1 MTAVIGAFLQSEETA
16 ADRSIGP
23 TEAVMKRFWFVLVPL
38 VLVVG
43 AIIGACRSTGAG
55 QPGLLALAQ
64 SRGLSPEDAA
74 RALKTFVPPGG
85 RDEFLLFASGGHSGQ
100 IHVIGVPSMRLLKTI
115 AVFTP
120 EPWQGYGYG
129 ADWSEQALAGEAPD
143 GSGTNGHNG
152 HGANGAQKEPL
163 RWGDAHHPALSETNG
178 KYDGRWIYINDRAN
192 GRIGMADLGDFRTK
206 QVLQVPNL
214 MTSHGGVFATP
225 NTEYVHIS
233 SKVPALKAWNASQG
247 QSVTLNDHLNKY
259 ADIYR
264 GYSTFIKV
272 DPKSGRMLLEESF
285 QIELPPYTQDLAD
298 AGKGASDGFA
308 FINSYNVEMA
318 TGGVEQGKPPIE
330 VGASKLDFDYLHIVN
345 WKKAEQVVAA
355 GKFTRINGIRVIS
368 LETAVAE
375 DLLHLA
381 PEPRSPHGVDVA
393 PKGDYISVA
402 GKLDPHVTVYG
413 IDRIKQAIANKTYEG
428 KDRYGVP
435 ILKFDA
441 VVAGKVELG
450 AGPLHTQYDN
460 QGNAYTSLYLES
472 AVAKWTLGE
481 PYHSADKAFKLVDKV
496 SIHYN
501 IGHLATAEGDTM
513 DPQGKYLIAMNKW
526 SIDRHTNVGP
536 LHPQNF
542 QLIDLTGPKM
552 ELIADMPVGF
562 GEPHYAQLVRASIIK
577 AHEVYEPGTAPATNA
592 KSPTSITSEQEA
604 RIVRSQGK
612 VEVWMNVVRSH
623 FTPDI
628 VTAKVGDKVI
638 IHLTNTE
645 RTADATHGF
654 AIPTRNVM
662 LSLDPGEST
671 TVEFVADKPGTFSF
685 YCTEFCSALHLEMQ
699 GWLIVEK

>member
-1 MTAVIGAFLQSEETA
+1 
-16 ADRSIGP
+16 
-23 TEAVMKRFWFVLVPL
+23 MKKVLL
-38 VLVVG
+38 VLIPLAV
-43 AIIGACRSTGAG
+43 AAAATIGACRSAG
-55 QPGLLALAQ
+55 GTQSQLLSLAQ
-64 SRGLSPEDAA
+64 ARGLSPEDAA
-74 RALKTFVPPGG
+74 RAVKTFVPPGG
-85 RDEFLLFASGGHSGQ
+85 RDDFLLFASGGHSGQ

-129 ADWSEQALAGEAPD
+129 ADWSEAAL
-143 GSGTNGHNG
+143 SGTNGNHSEHTSG
-152 HGANGAQKEPL
+152 GAAKDPL
-163 RWGDAHHPALSETNG
+163 RWGDAHHPAMSETDG
-178 KYDGRWIYINDRAN
+178 KYDGRWIYINDRAH
-192 GRIGMADLGDFRTK
+192 GRIGMADLTDFRTK

-214 MTSHGGVFATP
+214 QTSHGGIFATP

-233 SKVPALKAWNASQG
+233 SKVPALKAWNASKG
-247 QSVTLNDHLNKY
+247 QTVTLDDHLNRY
-259 ADIYR
+259 GDIYR
-264 GYSTFIKV
+264 GYSTFVKV
-272 DPKSGRMLLEESF
+272 DPKTGQMLLKESF

-298 AGKGASDGFA
+298 AGKGASDGYA

-318 TGGVEQGKPPIE
+318 TGGIEQGRSPIE
-330 VGASKLDFDYLHIVN
+330 VGASQLDFDYLHIIN
-345 WKKAEQVVAA
+345 WKKAEQVIAA
-355 GKFTRINGIRVIS
+355 GKFTEINGIRVIS

-375 DLLHLA
+375 GLLHLA

-393 PKGDYISVA
+393 PRGDYITVS

-413 IDRIKQAIANKTYEG
+413 IDRIKKAIETQAYEG
-428 KDRYGVP
+428 RDRYGIP

-460 QGNAYTSLYLES
+460 RGNAYTSLYLES
-472 AVAKWTLGE
+472 AVAKWSLGE
-481 PYHSADKAFKLVDKV
+481 PYHPADRAFKLLDKV

-542 QLIDLTGPKM
+542 QLIDISGEKM
-552 ELIADMPVGF
+552 ELLADMPIGF
-562 GEPHYAQLVRASIIK
+562 GEPHYAQLVKASTIQGH
-577 AHEVYEPGTAPATNA
+577 AVYEPGTSPMSMQ
-592 KSPTSITSEQEA
+592 KSPDGIETEQQA
-604 RIVRSQGK
+604 RIVRRPGV

-628 VTAKVGDKVI
+628 VTAKVGDRI
-638 IHLTNTE
+638 IVHLTNTE
-645 RTADATHGF
+645 RTPDATHGF
-654 AIPTRNVM
+654 AVPTKNVM
-662 LSLDPGEST
+662 VSLDPGEST
-671 TVEFVADKPGTFSF
+671 TVSFVADKPGTFSY

>member
-1 MTAVIGAFLQSEETA
+1 MKKRLLVIAPLALA
-16 ADRSIGP
+16 ALAIGSCSRSIGQSD
-23 TEAVMKRFWFVLVPL
+23 L
-38 VLVVG
+38 
-43 AIIGACRSTGAG
+43 TGI
-55 QPGLLALAQ
+55 AQ
-64 SRGLSPEDAA
+64 ARGLSPEDAA

-85 RDEFLLFASGGHSGQ
+85 RDDFLLFASGGHSGQ

-115 AVFTP
+115 AIFTP

-129 ADWSEQALAGEAPD
+129 ADWSETALAGTNGNGHD
-143 GSGTNGHNG
+143 NHGTNGGGTNDT
-152 HGANGAQKEPL
+152 L
-163 RWGDAHHPALSETNG
+163 RWGDAHHPAMSETGG
-178 KYDGRWIYINDRAN
+178 KYDGRWIYINDRAH
-192 GRIGMADLGDFRTK
+192 GRIGMADLTDFRAK
-206 QVLQVPNL
+206 QILQVPNL
-214 MTSHGGVFATP
+214 QTSHGGIFATP

-233 SKVPALKAWNASQG
+233 SKVPALKAWNASKG
-247 QSVTLNDHLNKY
+247 QTVTLDDHLNRY

-264 GYSTFIKV
+264 GYSTFVKV
-272 DPKSGRMLLEESF
+272 DPKTGHMLLAESF

-318 TGGVEQGKPPIE
+318 TGGIEQGKPPIE
-330 VGASKLDFDYLHIVN
+330 VGASQLDFDYLHIIN

-355 GKFTRINGIRVIS
+355 GKFTQINGIRVIS
-368 LETAVAE
+368 LETAAAE
-375 DLLHLA
+375 GVLHLA

-393 PKGDYISVA
+393 PKGDYITVS
-402 GKLDPHVTVYG
+402 GKLDPHVTVYS
-413 IDRIKQAIANKTYEG
+413 IDRIKKAIEAKTFEG
-428 KDRYGVP
+428 RDRYGIP

-481 PYHSADKAFKLVDKV
+481 PYHPASQAFKLVDKV

-542 QLIDLTGPKM
+542 QLIDISGAKM
-552 ELIADMPVGF
+552 ELLADMPIGF
-562 GEPHYAQLVRASIIK
+562 GEPHYAQLVRTATIK
-577 AHEVYEPGTAPATNA
+577 GHAVYEPGTSPVSMA
-592 KSPTSITSEQEA
+592 KSPNAIESEKDA
-604 RIVRSQGK
+604 RIVRRPGV

-628 VTAKVGDKVI
+628 VRAKVGDKI
-638 IHLTNTE
+638 IVHITNTE
-645 RTADATHGF
+645 RTPDATHGF

-671 TVEFVADKPGTFSF
+671 TVTFVVDKPGAYSY